1 MTPLPTL
8 RTTESRVQRFGF
20 WPLQPMT
27 IVMVQTIDVLA
38 ELGLSGPRGGLEFPG
53 WMCFILSHC
62 SSMSCWP
69 GLVARGGLELPGWTR
84 FILSHCSSMS
94 CWPGIGPRGGL
105 EFPGWMCFILSHCSN
120 MNCWPGIGA
129 RGWEG
134 TLQGGPGLRGRNW
147 HSGWC
152 RGVGTDTPGRTALY
166 SARPKHF
173 VPAFPSSRRL
183 LPPQSSRGTWSAG
196 VQ

>member
-38 ELGLSGPRGGLEFPG
+38 ELGLSGPRGGLELPG
-53 WMCFILSHC
+53 WMC
-62 SSMSCWP
+62 
-69 GLVARGGLELPGWTR
+69 

-166 SARPKHF
+166 SVRPKYF
-173 VPAFPSSRRL
+173 VSAFPSSRRL
-183 LPPQSSRGTWSAG
+183 LPPRSSRGTCSAG